1 MLGSYLTL
9 FQVENIL
16 DVLSSEGGLSNG
28 EEVSGD
34 EFFNRLFTFF
44 MKFEEDITSTAFTSL
59 LVTLTRVTVTLNEE
73 QKTSI
78 ASFQDQLEMF
88 SQRLEIAMSF
98 YKEQFE
104 MFTGVAV
111 TETQMQTGDP
121 FASLSFMS
129 ASKIVKLETLHKN
142 KHFVEKVRMSCEAIA
157 EDALTGTSSGV
168 TEMTLEELNKL
179 VMELF
184 DLVSQDFLSSTST
197 GPGSTFANDLVIKIQ
212 SAKLTFALNETE
224 IKMVEFNVERL
235 VNLEKDFAGAIQ
247 VYFFQYTLIT
257 GNSLEIQ
264 VNEVPCQG
272 PSMMMTTMKP
282 GSMMTTKSSSMMTTK
297 SHAMMTTRPTM
308 MGSSSMMSS
317 GSTMMMTTKSSE
329 FVTNQMVEIEV
340 EVCVRGEDGF
350 ENNSRRRRWL
360 RNAMQNAFKKLV

>member
-1 MLGSYLTL
+1 M
-9 FQVENIL
+9 
-16 DVLSSEGGLSNG
+16 
-28 EEVSGD
+28 
-34 EFFNRLFTFF
+34 EF
-44 MKFEEDITSTAFTSL
+44 
-59 LVTLTRVTVTLNEE
+59 
-73 QKTSI
+73 
-78 ASFQDQLEMF
+78 
-88 SQRLEIAMSF
+88 
-98 YKEQFE
+98 Y
-104 MFTGVAV
+104 
-111 TETQMQTGDP
+111 
-121 FASLSFMS
+121 
-129 ASKIVKLETLHKN
+129 
-142 KHFVEKVRMSCEAIA
+142 
-157 EDALTGTSSGV
+157 
-168 TEMTLEELNKL
+168 
-179 VMELF
+179 
-184 DLVSQDFLSSTST
+184 DLVSQDFLSSIST

-224 IKMVEFNVERL
+224 IKMVEFIVERL

-308 MGSSSMMSS
+308 TGSSSMMSS
-317 GSTMMMTTKSSE
+317 GSTMMMTTKSSG

-340 EVCVRGEDGF
+340 EVCVRGEARF
-350 ENNSRRRRWL
+350 ENNSRRSRWL